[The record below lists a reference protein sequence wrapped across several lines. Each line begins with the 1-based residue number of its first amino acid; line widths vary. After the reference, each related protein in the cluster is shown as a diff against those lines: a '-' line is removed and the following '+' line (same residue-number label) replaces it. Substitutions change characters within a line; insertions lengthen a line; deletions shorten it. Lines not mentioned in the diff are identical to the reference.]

1 MGWELPNQ
9 YKIHVWEGSSRKIM
23 DAQKEMNTTAN
34 KSKALGFMFDSTSV
48 SNEIAALN
56 NVVSEYSASIDCGA
70 ADPATAIPEFNEKLY
85 AAGLQTV
92 MDEKQKQLN
101 EWLENQK

>member
-1 MGWELPNQ
+1 
-9 YKIHVWEGSSRKIM
+9 
-23 DAQKEMNTTAN
+23 MNTTAN

>member
-1 MGWELPNQ
+1 M
-9 YKIHVWEGSSRKIM
+9 EG
-23 DAQKEMNTTAN
+23 
-34 KSKALGFMFDSTSV
+34 
-48 SNEIAALN
+48 
-56 NVVSEYSASIDCGA
+56 VVDY
-70 ADPATAIPEFNEKLY
+70 PAKAIPEFNEKLY

>member
-1 MGWELPNQ
+1 M
-9 YKIHVWEGSSRKIM
+9 
-23 DAQKEMNTTAN
+23 
-34 KSKALGFMFDSTSV
+34 
-48 SNEIAALN
+48 LN
-56 NVVSEYSASIDCGA
+56 NVVSEYSSSIDCGA
-70 ADPATAIPEFNEKLY
+70 ADPTTAIPEFNEKLY